1 MSGRWTRRWASCAR
15 GRNRAQA
22 KRRRRDRRMRA
33 RRVRCCGCA
42 GASGKPPQRRW
53 PVVRRR
59 EEGRRGERRQA
70 FLAGGLYLIMIAPKG
85 GEFSR
90 TGQKNEN
97 RCVRASGREPFF
109 VRERGGRGRRGRRS
123 GRQGCGADL
132 YKAGK
137 RTDGG
142 KKRGRG
148 VDADRRRTGRVDG
161 WGRRAEAKGEKK
173 SGKRRRVRGS
183 VRGKKLTGKGIEKDT
198 GSAGRS
204 GKLRREGEMVEK
216 VRMEWAVGRA
226 SAWGEDAEKLIK
238 RRRSS

>member
-1 MSGRWTRRWASCAR
+1 MSGRWTRRWASCSR

-22 KRRRRDRRMRA
+22 KRRRRDRRVGRVGADAADA
-33 RRVRCCGCA
+33 R
-42 GASGKPPQRRW
+42 ASGKPPQRRW
-53 PVVRRR
+53 PVARRR
-59 EEGRRGERRQA
+59 EEGRRGERRQV

-90 TGQKNEN
+90 TGQKTKIDA
-97 RCVRASGREPFF
+97 RGLPGGSLFF

-123 GRQGCGADL
+123 GRRGCGADL
-132 YKAGK
+132 YKSGK
-137 RTDGG
+137 CTDGG

-148 VDADRRRTGRVDG
+148 GG
-161 WGRRAEAKGEKK
+161 EA
-173 SGKRRRVRGS
+173 
-183 VRGKKLTGKGIEKDT
+183 RGKKLTGKGIEKYT

-216 VRMEWAVGRA
+216 VRMERAVGRA
-226 SAWGEDAEKLIK
+226 SAWGEDAETLSK